1 VENIWSFF
9 RGTTLWSIW
18 IECNDLV
25 FNTVR
30 WDGCRIHKA
39 IWDALLI
46 MVGLPKDGVSKKK
59 TSPWPLSK
67 KYWKTLIRDA
77 EGVMSFVWGKACSLD
92 DAMTAPIGVSLVR
105 FLWAVVDA
113 PLCKPPQMWPTAFN
127 SQESRCESSTGEKKW
142 SPTVHSSYSHFV
154 AVCAEGMWAGNCWTY
169 YS

>member
-1 VENIWSFF
+1 MWKWRRIHHASVWEYKYAQWAWDYTKAIVFELVNGAKPFQLASPMQWKHVIFTARVSRCFHCVENIWSFF

-59 TSPWPLSK
+59 NQSLTSEQKILENFNKGCGRSHV
-67 KYWKTLIRDA
+67 I
-77 EGVMSFVWGKACSLD
+77 C
-92 DAMTAPIGVSLVR
+92 VR
-105 FLWAVVDA
+105 
-113 PLCKPPQMWPTAFN
+113 
-127 SQESRCESSTGEKKW
+127 E
-142 SPTVHSSYSHFV
+142 
-154 AVCAEGMWAGNCWTY
+154 EGMFIR
-169 YS
+169 